1 MATSLTSDFKVYQ
14 EQVATSLTE
23 TLTQNTEAITNGANG
38 AILMSTNVT
47 KGDYIYESFFT
58 QATAVGRQD
67 LTSVSAATAVKLAQA
82 ENVNVKVHRR
92 YQYDVT
98 RKAFK
103 MAGLN
108 PEVFNIVAGQQ
119 IGKEIIT
126 GMLNDGILA
135 ARVAINNVAALT
147 NDVTAASPS
156 SITMSNLLGTMRKF
170 GDASSKIVAWVM
182 HSTQFFDLAINEV
195 SNQVSTIYEGIL
207 QRVDVPGLGRPIL
220 VTDSASLIN
229 TTPNP
234 DQYFVL
240 GLTAGAIQ
248 LIDTETNDL
257 IIDDVT
263 GLEQLVR
270 RYQGEYAFNVGLKG
284 FQWDVTNG
292 GANPAAAALGTG
304 SNWDKVVT
312 DNKDTAGVVLQCL
325 AA

>member
-23 TLTQNTEAITNGANG
+23 TLTQNTEAITSGANG
-38 AILMSTNVT
+38 AIVMGTNQT

-58 QATAVGRQD
+58 QATAVARQD
-67 LTSVSAATAVKLAQA
+67 LTSVSAATAVKLTQA
-82 ENVNVKVHRR
+82 ENINVKVHRR

-108 PEVFNIVAGQQ
+108 QEVFNIVAGQQ
-119 IGKEIIT
+119 IGKDIIT
-126 GMLNDGILA
+126 GMLNDGLLS

-147 NDVTAASPS
+147 NDVTSSSTTYASM
-156 SITMSNLLGTMRKF
+156 TNLLNTMRKF
-170 GDASSKIVAWVM
+170 GDATNKIVAWVM
-182 HSTQFFDLAINEV
+182 HSTQFFDLAINEL
-195 SNQVSTIYEGIL
+195 SNQVAPIYEGLL
-207 QRVDVPGLGRPIL
+207 QRVEVPGLGRPIL

-240 GLTAGAIQ
+240 GLTAGGVQ

-257 IIDDVT
+257 VMDDVT

-270 RYQGEYAFNVGLKG
+270 RYQGEYAFNVGIKG

-292 GANPAAAALGTG
+292 GSNPAAAALGTG

>member
-23 TLTQNTEAITNGANG
+23 TLTQNTEAITSGANG
-38 AILMSTNVT
+38 AIVMGTNQT

-58 QATAVGRQD
+58 QATAVARQD
-67 LTSVSAATAVKLAQA
+67 LTSVSAATAVKLTQA
-82 ENVNVKVHRR
+82 ENINVKVHRR

-108 PEVFNIVAGQQ
+108 QEVFNIVAGQQ
-119 IGKEIIT
+119 IGKDIIT
-126 GMLNDGILA
+126 GMLNDGLLS

-147 NDVTAASPS
+147 NDVTSSSTTYASM
-156 SITMSNLLGTMRKF
+156 TNLLNTMRKF
-170 GDASSKIVAWVM
+170 GDATNKIVAWVM
-182 HSTQFFDLAINEV
+182 HSTQFFDLAINEL
-195 SNQVSTIYEGIL
+195 SNQVAPIYEGLL
-207 QRVDVPGLGRPIL
+207 QRVEVPGLGRPIL

-234 DQYFVL
+234 DQYFIL
-240 GLTAGAIQ
+240 GLTAGGVQ

-257 IIDDVT
+257 VMDDVT

-270 RYQGEYAFNVGLKG
+270 RYQGEYAFNVGIKG

-292 GANPAAAALGTG
+292 GSNPAAAALGTG